1 MDLSVWNTMEL
12 PVVLGALRR
21 VAAANGSVSPAEQAL
36 LQTIAQLHGAAAL
49 DLDGLPAITPE
60 QVAAAIADPHRR
72 KRAVQLALVT
82 AMVDGAVTP
91 AQQLEVAALARALA
105 VNEQGVEVLGK
116 VANQHLGLARFHMA
130 RRGLGKFFARA
141 YDEEGMR
148 GLRKMLSVVT
158 GGGEDPE
165 LAWRYRELGLLPEGT
180 LGRVY
185 WEHCTR
191 RHFAFPGEKGGIPER
206 MVFHDFGHVLADYDT
221 TPEGEIQQGAFQAGF
236 IRNDGFVFL
245 LFVIMQFHLG
255 IKLTPVAEGYRGLF
269 DPQKVL
275 RAVERGA
282 ACRVDLSDG
291 WSPWDVV
298 ARPIAQVRAE
308 YGIQPLSNP

>member
-1 MDLSVWNTMEL
+1 MDLSVWNTTEL
-12 PVVLGALRR
+12 PVVLRALRR
-21 VAAANGSVSPAEQAL
+21 VAAANGSVSAAEQAL
-36 LQTIAQLHGAAAL
+36 FDTIAQLHQAAGTKLAG
-49 DLDGLPAITPE
+49 DAVEAITPE
-60 QVAAAIADPHRR
+60 QVAKVVVDPHRR

-82 AMVDGAVTP
+82 AMVDGEVTP
-91 AQQLEVAALARALA
+91 AQQAEVAALAQALA
-105 VNEQGVEVLGK
+105 VNERGVEVLGQ
-116 VANQHLGLARFHMA
+116 VAGQHLGMARFHVA
-130 RRGLGKFFARA
+130 RRGMGKFFARA
-141 YDEEGMR
+141 YEEEGLA
-148 GLRKMLSVVT
+148 GLRKMMSILT

-165 LAWRYRELGLLPEGT
+165 LAWRYRELGLLPQGS
-180 LGRVY
+180 LGRTY
-185 WEHCTR
+185 WEHCTQ
-191 RHFAFPGEKGGIPER
+191 RHFAFPGEKGGIPQR
-206 MVFHDFGHVLADYDT
+206 MVFHDFGHVLAQYDT

-269 DPQKVL
+269 DPKKVL

-298 ARPIAQVRAE
+298 ARPIDQVRAE
-308 YGIQPLSNP
+308 YGIMPL